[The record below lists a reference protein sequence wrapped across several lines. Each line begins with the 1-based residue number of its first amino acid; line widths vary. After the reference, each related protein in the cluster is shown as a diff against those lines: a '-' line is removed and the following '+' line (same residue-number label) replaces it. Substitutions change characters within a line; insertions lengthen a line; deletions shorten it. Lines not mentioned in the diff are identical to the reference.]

1 MKKLFVVLL
10 IAIFILALAACGG
23 EASSTT
29 QGADTTTPAVTTPAT
44 TVPVTTTV
52 AETTTT
58 TPTTTQVK
66 TPETTL
72 SGIDI
77 LYGDEADRAIGV
89 VYPRVHAMW
98 ITLGPIELDYSFS
111 LFLKMIQS
119 KNMIYEDLFTTVT
132 DEYGD
137 PTWACNPEYKWVLTI
152 DGMSTEIERFYVD
165 HDENNGIVYMDI
177 SEIYRKLAD
186 YDFPRALDVLLQI
199 YRVETNE
206 VQYYAWFT
214 DPRYEGL
221 YVYMP
226 GFYDGFITLP
236 PSAIEGASLVSGPQ
250 NAERLFDFDFKTK
263 LRTAD
268 LATSIIWKYDNAV
281 NVVAYTFFG
290 ARGDSSHPE
299 RVPIAWKMYGS
310 NDGES
315 WDLIDE
321 KNYETP
327 KEVSDYCE
335 RYEKLENAVAYSYF
349 KLEMIAPTE
358 YQLTEISL
366 LSREYW

>member
-10 IAIFILALAACGG
+10 IAIVIVALAACGG
-23 EASSTT
+23 EESSTT
-29 QGADTTTPAVTTPAT
+29 KGSDTIAPVAT
-44 TVPVTTTV
+44 TAVTTTV

-58 TPTTTQVK
+58 TPTTTTGK
-66 TPETTL
+66 APETTL
-72 SGIDI
+72 PGIDI

-98 ITLGPIELDYSFS
+98 ITLGPVELDYNFS

-119 KNMIYEDLFTTVT
+119 ENMIYEDLFVTVT

-137 PTWACNPEYKWVLTI
+137 PTWACNPDYKWVLTI

-165 HDENNGIVYMDI
+165 HGGNNGIVYMDI
-177 SEIYRKLAD
+177 GELYRKLVD
-186 YDFPRALDVLLQI
+186 YDFPCALDILLQI

-221 YVYMP
+221 YVYTP
-226 GFYDGFITLP
+226 GFYDGFISIP

-263 LRTAD
+263 LRTQD
-268 LATSIIWKYDNAV
+268 QTLPIVWKYDSAV
-281 NVVAYTFFG
+281 NVVAYTFWG
-290 ARGDSSHPE
+290 ARDDSSHPE
-299 RVPIAWKMYGS
+299 RVPIAWKLYGS
-310 NDGES
+310 NDGEN

-321 KNYETP
+321 KSYDAPN
-327 KEVSDYCE
+327 EVSDYCQRHE
-335 RYEKLENAVAYSYF
+335 VLENAVTYSYF

-358 YQLTEISL
+358 YQLTEFSL
-366 LSREYW
+366 LCREYW